1 MTGARA
7 SMNNRI
13 RHGLL
18 AALLCLGFVVPGLA
32 QDLPAS
38 FERQSLYVPVRDG
51 TRLAMNVYR
60 PVRDGAVIDAPLPVV
75 FVFTPYRARYR
86 NANGEIVELS
96 QGSMGINRMLA
107 AGYVIAQADVR
118 GKGASFGAR
127 RGFQDRIEA
136 QDGYDLVQWL
146 ADQPWSNGIVG
157 MVGCSYVG
165 GTTVHVAS
173 TQPPALKAIF
183 TGATDLD
190 KFDFVRRGGI
200 TAQFNTRPDEP
211 LSDDLMSVPVD
222 ADTDGRLLRDAV
234 AEHAGNTPMAPLWY
248 GMPFRDS
255 YSPLTDS
262 RYWEEVGPYTYLDA
276 IRESGIATYF
286 WSNLQDE
293 PTSQVIL
300 LAENLD
306 GRLLVGPGS
315 HCQPPPDFDLGGE
328 VLRFMDYHLK
338 GIDNGFGDQ
347 PRTTLWVE
355 NAPEGQHWK
364 RGDFLPGEQSRH
376 VPWYFSDNNTMAD
389 DPANNGGLQVAPAGR
404 AQQAFTVNYDV
415 GNGEYFSF
423 WAAPQ
428 DANGLTYTTAA
439 LAAPLHLEG
448 YPVAHVNLAADRE
461 DVNVFVYLEEVA
473 PDGTVTMLSMGRLAA
488 SYRALSEP
496 PYAML
501 GLPYHSGLEA
511 DNAPLVPGQPV
522 TLDIALMPVSRI
534 IPAGHRLR
542 FNLAGADARQRNLN
556 DIRQDPAPVIT
567 LVLGGATGSRM
578 DLPVLE

>member
-1 MTGARA
+1 M
-7 SMNNRI
+7 MKKLYI
-13 RHGLL
+13 RSWLVLVWL
-18 AALLCLGFVVPGLA
+18 AAALHVAA
-32 QDLPAS
+32 QETPD

-60 PVRDGAVIDAPLPVV
+60 PVRDGAVINSPLPVI

-86 NANGEIVELS
+86 NASGEIVELS
-96 QGSMGINRMLA
+96 QGNMGINELLA

-127 RGFQDRIEA
+127 RGFQDRMEA
-136 QDGYDLVQWL
+136 NDGYDLVAWL

-222 ADTDGRLLRDAV
+222 VDTDGSLLREAV
-234 AEHAGNTPMAPLWY
+234 AQHADNTPMAPLWY

-262 RYWEEVGPYTYLDA
+262 RFWEEVGPYTYLDA
-276 IRESGIATYF
+276 LKASGIATYF

-300 LAENLD
+300 LAQNL
-306 GRLLVGPGS
+306 GSRLLVGPGS
-315 HCQPPPDFDLGGE
+315 HCQPPPDFDLGAE
-328 VLRFMDYHLK
+328 VLSFMDYHLK
-338 GIDNGFGDQ
+338 GIDNGFADQ

-355 NAPEGQHWK
+355 NAPEGEHWK
-364 RGDFLPGEQSRH
+364 RGDFLPGDGATTQ
-376 VPWYFSDNNTMAD
+376 PWYFSDRNTQPQ
-389 DPANNGGLQVAPAGR
+389 DPANNGGLQGSPVASAR
-404 AQQAFTVNYDV
+404 QSFTVNYDV
-415 GNGEYFSF
+415 GAGEYFSF

-428 DANGLTYTTAA
+428 DANGLTYTTAP
-439 LAAPLHLEG
+439 LAQDVHLEG
-448 YPVAHVNLAADRE
+448 YPVAHLALAADRE
-461 DVNVFVYLEEVA
+461 DVNVFVYLEEVDA
-473 PDGTVTMLSMGRLAA
+473 AGAVTMLSMGRLAA

-496 PYAML
+496 PYDML
-501 GLPYHSGLEA
+501 GLPYHSGNEA
-511 DNAPLVPGQPV
+511 DHQPLVPGESV
-522 TLDIALMPVSRI
+522 TMDIALMPVSRI

-542 FNLAGADARQRNLN
+542 LNIAGADARQRNLA
-556 DIRQDPAPVIT
+556 DIRETPAPVIT
-567 LVLGGATGSRM
+567 LELGGDKGSRVDM
-578 DLPVLE
+578 PVLK

>member
-1 MTGARA
+1 MLNITRLR
-7 SMNNRI
+7 SV
-13 RHGLL
+13 
-18 AALLCLGFVVPGLA
+18 LCLFLLGVALHAAA
-32 QDLPAS
+32 QDTPA
-38 FERQSLYVPVRDG
+38 FERSSLYVPVRDG

-60 PVRDGAVIDAPLPVV
+60 PVRNGQVIDAPLPVI

-86 NANGEIVELS
+86 NADGDIVELT
-96 QGSMGINRMLA
+96 QGNMGIHELLA
-107 AGYVIAQADVR
+107 SGYVIAQADVR

-127 RGFQDRIEA
+127 RGFQDRTEA
-136 QDGYDLVQWL
+136 NDGYDLVQWL
-146 ADQPWSNGIVG
+146 AGQPWSNGIVG

-222 ADTDGRLLRDAV
+222 ADTDGSLLREAV
-234 AEHAGNTPMAPLWY
+234 AQHAGNTPMAPLWY

-262 RYWEEVGPYTYLDA
+262 RFWEEVGPYPYLDA
-276 IRESGIATYF
+276 IKASGIATYV

-300 LAENLD
+300 LAQNL
-306 GRLLVGPGS
+306 GSRLLVGPGS

-328 VLRFMDYHLK
+328 VLSFMDYHLK
-338 GIDNGFGDQ
+338 GIDNGFADK

-364 RGDFLPGEQSRH
+364 RGDFLPGDEATTQ
-376 VPWYFSDNNTMAD
+376 PWYFSDRNTQPD
-389 DPANNGGLQVAPAGR
+389 DPANNGGLLAKPA
-404 AQQAFTVNYDV
+404 ASASQSFTVNYAV
-415 GNGEYFSF
+415 GAGEYFSF
-423 WAAPQ
+423 WAEPQ
-428 DANGLTYTTAA
+428 DANGLTYSTAA
-439 LAAPLHLEG
+439 LAQDVHLEG
-448 YPVAHVNLAADRE
+448 YPVAHLALAADRE
-461 DVNVFVYLEEVA
+461 DVNVFVYLEEVDA
-473 PDGTVTMLSMGRLAA
+473 AGQVTMLSMGRLAA

-496 PYAML
+496 PYDML
-501 GLPYHSGLEA
+501 GLPYHSGHEA
-511 DNAPLVPGQPV
+511 DHQPLVPGETV
-522 TLDIALMPVSRI
+522 SMAIALMPVSRI

-542 FNLAGADARQRNLN
+542 MTVAGADARQRNLA
-556 DIRQDPAPVIT
+556 DIRETPAPVLT
-567 LVLGGATGSRM
+567 LQLGGEQGSRIH
-578 DLPVLE
+578 LPVLE

>member
-1 MTGARA
+1 
-7 SMNNRI
+7 
-13 RHGLL
+13 
-18 AALLCLGFVVPGLA
+18 
-32 QDLPAS
+32 
-38 FERQSLYVPVRDG
+38 
-51 TRLAMNVYR
+51 MNVYR

-86 NANGEIVELS
+86 NDRGEIVELS
-96 QGSMGINRMLA
+96 QGSLGIEKMLA

-127 RGFQDRIEA
+127 RGFQDRTEA
-136 QDGYDLVQWL
+136 LDGYDLVQWL
-146 ADQPWSNGIVG
+146 AGQSWSNGIVG

-222 ADTDGRLLRDAV
+222 ADTDGSLLREAV

-248 GMPFRDS
+248 GMPYRDS
-255 YSPLTDS
+255 YSPLTNS
-262 RYWEEVGPYTYLDA
+262 RYWEEVGPYTYLEA
-276 IRESGIATYF
+276 LRESGIATYF

-300 LAENLD
+300 LAKNLD

-328 VLRFMDYHLK
+328 VLRFMDFHLK
-338 GIDNGFGDQ
+338 GINNGFGDE

-355 NAPEGQHWK
+355 NALDGNNWK
-364 RGDFLPGEQSRH
+364 RGDFLPGEQSRP
-376 VPWYFSDNNTMAD
+376 VDWYFSDANTLPG
-389 DPANNGGLQVAPAGR
+389 DPDNNGGLQAMPSGHTEHS
-404 AQQAFTVNYDV
+404 FTVDYDV
-415 GNGEYFSF
+415 GTGEYFSF
-423 WAAPQ
+423 WAAPK
-428 DANGLTYTTAA
+428 DDKGLTYTTAA
-439 LAAPLHLEG
+439 LVEPLHLEG
-448 YPVAHVNLAADRE
+448 YPVARLNLSADHD
-461 DVNVFVYLEEVA
+461 DVNVFVYLEEVN
-473 PDGTVTMLSMGRLAA
+473 PQGEVTMLSMGRLAA

-496 PYAML
+496 PYAMP
-501 GLPYHSGLEA
+501 GLPYHSGLAA
-511 DNAPLVPGQPV
+511 DNAPLVPGQAV
-522 TLDIALMPVSRI
+522 SMDIALMPVSRI
-534 IPAGHRLR
+534 IPAGHHLR
-542 FNLAGADARQRNLN
+542 FNLAGADARQRNLQ

-567 LVLGGATGSRM
+567 LKLGGATGSRIE
-578 DLPVLE
+578 LPVLE